1 MARLNVG
8 RKTGFIRRDGVMRRE
23 TNWFFGTYA
32 TTTIA
37 ASTAVIIT
45 SLNAVALALRP
56 FTVVRSRGMLM
67 LESDQTAAAERSR
80 VQYGAAVVSDQ
91 SVAIGVTAV
100 PTPVTDDGSDL
111 WYIFETI
118 AHSLQPGLTSGPIYT
133 EVQFDSKAMR
143 KVEEG
148 QDIITVAEQG
158 AAVGC
163 ILTNYVRT
171 LIKLH

>member
-1 MARLNVG
+1 MARINVG
-8 RKTGFIRRDGVMRRE
+8 RKSGFIRRDGVMRRE
-23 TNWFFGTYA
+23 TNWFFGTFA
-32 TTTIA
+32 TTSLA
-37 ASTAVIIT
+37 ASSASIIT

-67 LESDQTAAAERSR
+67 LESDQTAADERSR

-111 WYIFETI
+111 WYIFESI
-118 AHSLQPGLTSGPIYT
+118 AHSFIAAAGRGPIYSQMT
-133 EVQFDSKAMR
+133 FDSKAMR